1 MIEKFRNMNP
11 KAKAWAVRGVIAL
24 IVLIIG
30 YPLYRN
36 ATRDVHRKRVKSEYK
51 VLEDDSSTFEK
62 GLYTKTK
69 QEIEGIK
76 SEVKELKE
84 LFEKDQKGRESAPI
98 TDQIPAG
105 PLQPGEQDMQ
115 KLKQSV
121 EKRLLESRSPD
132 KTDVAKQQIFQSS
145 ALPQSNKI
153 AEAMEKQTKAG
164 IKTIQGTAS
173 GKKNEKPGI
182 YLPPSFMDASLLTG
196 VIASTTQ
203 AGQNNTVPMLI
214 RIKDLAV
221 LPNEV
226 KEDLKGCFVIA
237 EGSGDL
243 SQERIKARLLNLSCI
258 TKKGD
263 SLIDQPVKGW
273 VVDADGRAGLGGRV
287 VAKFGSHMARVAV
300 AGFLEGFGKAL
311 DLSVTNTEQNYF
323 GQRTT
328 TLENTD
334 ADTIMKAGVG
344 RSIVNVAE
352 DLQKFYL
359 QLAQQTLPVIEV
371 GPKQEITLVI
381 SEGAS
386 LEIKERKQYAKN

>member
-1 MIEKFRNMNP
+1 
-11 KAKAWAVRGVIAL
+11 
-24 IVLIIG
+24 
-30 YPLYRN
+30 
-36 ATRDVHRKRVKSEYK
+36 
-51 VLEDDSSTFEK
+51 
-62 GLYTKTK
+62 
-69 QEIEGIK
+69 
-76 SEVKELKE
+76 
-84 LFEKDQKGRESAPI
+84 
-98 TDQIPAG
+98 
-105 PLQPGEQDMQ
+105 
-115 KLKQSV
+115 
-121 EKRLLESRSPD
+121 
-132 KTDVAKQQIFQSS
+132 
-145 ALPQSNKI
+145 
-153 AEAMEKQTKAG
+153 
-164 IKTIQGTAS
+164 
-173 GKKNEKPGI
+173 
-182 YLPPSFMDASLLTG
+182 
-196 VIASTTQ
+196 
-203 AGQNNTVPMLI
+203 MLI

-237 EGSGDL
+237 EGTGDL

-287 VAKFGSHMARVAV
+287 VAKFGSHMARVAA

-311 DLSVTNTEQNYF
+311 DLSVTNQEQNYF
-323 GQRTT
+323 GQTT
-328 TLENTD
+328 SRLENTD
-334 ADTIMKAGVG
+334 ADTIAKAGIG

-371 GPKQEITLVI
+371 GPKQEITLII

>member
-1 MIEKFRNMNP
+1 MIEKIRNMNP
-11 KAKAWAVRGVIAL
+11 KTRAWAVRGAIAL
-24 IVLIIG
+24 IVIIIG

-62 GLYTKTK
+62 GLYVKTK

-76 SEVKELKE
+76 ADVKELKD
-84 LFEKDQKGRESAPI
+84 LYEKDQKRRESVP
-98 TDQIPAG
+98 G
-105 PLQPGEQDMQ
+105 PGQSINGTLQPGEQDMQ
-115 KLKQSV
+115 KLKESV
-121 EKRLLESRSPD
+121 EKRLLESRRHE
-132 KTDVAKQQIFQSS
+132 KTDIAKQQIFQSAS
-145 ALPQSNKI
+145 LGQSNKI

-196 VIASTTQ
+196 VIAATTQ
-203 AGQNNTVPMLI
+203 SGQNNTVPMLI

-237 EGSGDL
+237 EGTGDL

-311 DLSVTNTEQNYF
+311 DLSVTNQEQNYF
-323 GQRTT
+323 GQTT
-328 TLENTD
+328 SRLENTD
-334 ADTIMKAGVG
+334 ADTIAKAGIG

-371 GPKQEITLVI
+371 GPKQEITLII

>member
-11 KAKAWAVRGVIAL
+11 KAKSWAVRGAIAL

-36 ATRDVHRKRVKSEYK
+36 ATRDVHRRRVKSEYK

-62 GLYTKTK
+62 GFYTRTK
-69 QEIEGIK
+69 EEIEGMK
-76 SEVKELKE
+76 AEVKELKE
-84 LFEKDQKGRESAPI
+84 LFEKDQKRRESAPI
-98 TDQIPAG
+98 AGQGAAG

-115 KLKQSV
+115 KLKESV
-121 EKRLLESRSPD
+121 EKRLLESRSPE
-132 KTDVAKQQIFQSS
+132 KPDVAKQQIFQSS
-145 ALPQSNKI
+145 ALGQSNKI
-153 AEAMEKQTKAG
+153 TEAMEKQTKAG
-164 IKTIQGTAS
+164 IKTIKITDSA
-173 GKKNEKPGI
+173 KKSEKPGI

-196 VIASTTQ
+196 VIAATTQ
-203 AGQNNTVPMLI
+203 SGQNNTVPMLI

-237 EGSGDL
+237 EGTGDL

-311 DLSVTNTEQNYF
+311 DLSVTNQEQNYF
-323 GQRTT
+323 GQTT
-328 TLENTD
+328 SRLENTD

-371 GPKQEITLVI
+371 GPKQEITLII

>member
-11 KAKAWAVRGVIAL
+11 KAKTWAVRGGIAL

-36 ATRDVHRKRVKSEYK
+36 MTRDVHKKRIKSEYK

-69 QEIEGIK
+69 QDIEGIK
-76 SEVKELKE
+76 AEVKELKD
-84 LFEKDQKGRESAPI
+84 LFEKDRNRHES
-98 TDQIPAG
+98 DQGPGHSNNG

-115 KLKQSV
+115 KLKESV
-121 EKRLLESRSPD
+121 EKRLLESRNPE
-132 KTDVAKQQIFQSS
+132 KTDIAKQQIFRSS
-145 ALPQSNKI
+145 ALGQSNKI
-153 AEAMEKQTKAG
+153 AEAMEKETKAG
-164 IKTIQGTAS
+164 IKTIKITDSA
-173 GKKNEKPGI
+173 KKSDKPGI

-196 VIASTTQ
+196 VIAATTQ
-203 AGQNNTVPMLI
+203 SGQNNTVPMLI

-237 EGSGDL
+237 EGTGDL

-311 DLSVTNTEQNYF
+311 DLSVTNQEQNYF
-323 GQRTT
+323 GQTT
-328 TLENTD
+328 STLENTD
-334 ADTIMKAGVG
+334 ADTIVKSGVG

-371 GPKQEITLVI
+371 GPKQEITLVF
-381 SEGAS
+381 SEGVS
-386 LEIKERKQYAKN
+386 IEIKERKQYAQD